1 MIEYILTQT
10 QLTTLVVEHK
20 GLEKIGNLA
29 KEGKIGKL
37 KNLIQVAQLVCL
49 KAHSALLAEIN
60 ILESNGFTVRHD
72 DVYLSFLP
80 LAHIME
86 RLIITLLISHSIAIG
101 FYTGNPRELVNNEQV
116 LQPTCLCGV
125 PCIFQRIYA
134 EIHKKINQCSPFM
147 QRIIHKAIEQE
158 LTEFHKSGIAHI
170 NSALY

>member
-49 KAHSALLAEIN
+49 KAHSTLLAEIN

-125 PCIFQRIYA
+125 PRIFQRIYA

-158 LTEFHKSGIAHI
+158 LTEFHKS
-170 NSALY
+170 